1 MSFEELLESESYSK
15 SHIVESG
22 CFEAM
27 NQKWHLLQ
35 MSDGEYLNLIEF
47 PEKTFNLDPAH

>member
-1 MSFEELLESESYSK
+1 MTLVEVLREKKYTEK
-15 SHIVESG
+15 NIVDRG